1 MRVLL
6 RPSRNSP
13 NFPRGVQVE
22 VAVSSFSD
30 ERSLRAAMKDVD
42 TIFHLAGAE
51 RYGLKGDLNQID
63 INGTAMLVKAAQQ
76 SNVKHIFYLSHLG
89 ADRASAYPVLKSKG
103 IAENWIVESGI
114 PYTIFRTASIFGP
127 GDQLTEPILKLLK
140 ISPGIFLVPNNGRTL
155 LQPLWVD
162 DLVTCL
168 MLAYEDERMK
178 NRLLSIGGIEMLSY
192 MDIVEMIMQ
201 KTGVRRI
208 PVNVTPQFLQ
218 TLTLWIDQIYPKFP
232 ISIFWLDQLA
242 EDRVTAL
249 DSIPREFSLMPSR
262 MKNHLDYLVSSPKRV
277 R

>member
-13 NFPRGVQVE
+13 NFPRGVPVE

-30 ERSLRAAMKDVD
+30 ERSLRAALKDVD

-63 INGTAMLVKAAQQ
+63 INGTAMLMKAAQQ

-103 IAENWIVESGI
+103 IAENWIIESGI
-114 PYTIFRTASIFGP
+114 PYTIFRTASVFGS
-127 GDQLTEPILKLLK
+127 GDQLTEPILKLLR
-140 ISPGIFLVPNNGRTL
+140 ISPVFFLVPNNGRTL

-168 MLAYEDERMK
+168 MLSYENEKMK
-178 NRLLSIGGIEMLSY
+178 NRLLSIGGIELLSY
-192 MDIVEMIMQ
+192 LEIVEMIMQ
-201 KTGVRRI
+201 KTGVKRI
-208 PVNVTPQFLQ
+208 PVNVTPQFLL
-218 TLTLWIDQIYPKFP
+218 TFTLWIDQIYPKFP

-242 EDRVTAL
+242 EDRIASL

-262 MKNHLDYLVSSPKRV
+262 MKNHLDYLLGSPK
-277 R
+277 